1 MASAHIK
8 IDKGTQH
15 SAQLREFVDD
25 LYAVQDKARR
35 LKGTFDQAALGGD
48 WESLGLLL
56 GITAA
61 EAETVYNL
69 MGSVKTELEAAFITQ
84 VLGRLG

>member
-15 SAQLREFVDD
+15 SQQLREFVDE
-25 LYAVQDKARR
+25 LYAVQEQARR
-35 LKGTFDQAALGGD
+35 LKAVFDQAALGED
-48 WESLGLLL
+48 WEALGLLL
-56 GITAA
+56 GITAG

-69 MGSVKTELEAAFITQ
+69 MGSVKTELEATFITQ

>member
-8 IDKGTQH
+8 IDRGTQH

-35 LKGTFDQAALGGD
+35 LKGTFDQAALGSD
-48 WESLGLLL
+48 WEALGLLL
-56 GITAA
+56 GISAID
-61 EAETVYNL
+61 AETIYNL
-69 MGSVKTELEAAFITQ
+69 MGSVKTELEGSFITQ
-84 VLGRLG
+84 TLGRLG

>member
-8 IDKGTQH
+8 IDNSTQH
-15 SAQLREFVDD
+15 AAQLRRFVDD
-25 LYAVQDKARR
+25 LYDVQEKARR
-35 LKGTFDQAALGGD
+35 LKGVFDQAALGGD
-48 WESLGLLL
+48 WDALGLLL

-69 MGSVKTELEAAFITQ
+69 MGSVKGELEAAFITQ

>member
-15 SAQLREFVDD
+15 SVQLREFVDD

-48 WESLGLLL
+48 FASLGLLL
-56 GITAA
+56 GISETD
-61 EAETVYNL
+61 AETVYNL
-69 MGSVKTELEAAFITQ
+69 LGSVKTELEATFISQ
-84 VLGRLG
+84 ALGRLG